1 MATDA
6 KVAMYKKQLK
16 AVEVHRQ
23 ELQKPD
29 PTQRAA
35 HKMLK
40 PRDMIRIKHRCKM
53 CGRPRAV
60 YRKFGVCRICFRNL
74 ASDGLIPG
82 VRKAS
87 W

>member
-6 KVAMYKKQLK
+6 KNAKYKKQLK
-16 AVEVHRQ
+16 AIEAHRH
-23 ELQKPD
+23 ELQKSD
-29 PTQRAA
+29 AA
-35 HKMLK
+35 TRNVHKMLK
-40 PRDMIRIKHRCKM
+40 PREMIRIKHRCKM

-60 YRKFGVCRICFRNL
+60 YRKFGICRICFRGL